1 MKKYFVL
8 AALFVGTITVSS
20 CNTQECCTWN
30 GAEVCEDDLP
40 AGFTDWDAYKAAVEA
55 GGGNCD

>member
-8 AALFVGTITVSS
+8 AAVLFGTMAMTS
-20 CNTQECCTWN
+20 CKKNCCTWN
-30 GAEVCEDDLP
+30 GVEVCEDDLP
-40 AGFTDWDAYKAAVEA
+40 AGYADWDAYKAAVEA